1 MDILQPKYKN
11 LLDKKLLNII
21 NVIKFK
27 NNNIEI
33 KGSSSLSSQKY
44 FSDYDLFSNISIIPN
59 IEDTYN
65 EFKRILEELDKN
77 DIKFI
82 ELKFQTKDN
91 KKIRFKPN
99 KPFTL
104 NKFKKEYDNIDFIKL
119 DIIPFIS
126 NTFIEVSIIY
136 KFNKDKLTT
145 SNYIEMLNDDIKE
158 LNKNKEYYK
167 ILKRKFNI
175 YKAKKDY
182 PKLLE
187 LTNYFNSDIGKQYQI
202 KSNLEAIN
210 KIHEIYKDNLT
221 NRKIEINLKDIK
233 DDVNFNNINNKLKE
247 YSKNINTNAKSFK
260 L

>member
-21 NVIKFK
+21 NLIKFK
-27 NNNIEI
+27 NNNIEL

-65 EFKRILEELDKN
+65 EFKRMLDELEKN

-82 ELKFQTKDN
+82 ELKFQTKNN

-104 NKFKKEYDNIDFIKL
+104 NEFKKDYDNIDFIKL
-119 DIIPFIS
+119 DVIPFIN

-158 LNKNKEYYK
+158 LN
-167 ILKRKFNI
+167 F
-175 YKAKKDY
+175 KK
-182 PKLLE
+182 
-187 LTNYFNSDIGKQYQI
+187 
-202 KSNLEAIN
+202 
-210 KIHEIYKDNLT
+210 
-221 NRKIEINLKDIK
+221 
-233 DDVNFNNINNKLKE
+233 
-247 YSKNINTNAKSFK
+247 
-260 L
+260 